1 MYLTNKKVL
10 YKVTIVTGGLLIL
23 YGLCHYT
30 ALRQRVF
37 MTSLAM
43 PMSPMTC
50 YQCNISNSPGSIQT
64 IPHTTVNTQTGY
76 KVPNRNDQNKNSTFL
91 DKVKPRTLPWT
102 ERTIDGTMNVSG
114 YNSSNIGTST
124 KIKENFKGL
133 PFDKTAYDIMSVVCA
148 CTFFCSVIF
157 VSCDPSMSYLL
168 NLQHKN
174 CTARN

>member
-1 MYLTNKKVL
+1 MHWTKRIALHKVS
-10 YKVTIVTGGLLIL
+10 IVTGLLTL
-23 YGLCHYT
+23 YGICHYT
-30 ALRQRVF
+30 ALRQRVV
-37 MTSLAM
+37 MTSQEKPL
-43 PMSPMTC
+43 SPMMC
-50 YQCNISNSPGSIQT
+50 YQCTVRSTPDSKQT
-64 IPHTTVNTQTGY
+64 TPLIIDTTQTGY
-76 KVPNRNDQNKNSTFL
+76 KVSNRNDQNKNSTFL

-102 ERTIDGTMNVSG
+102 ERTIDGTMNVSD

-157 VSCDPSMSYLL
+157 VSCDPSISYLL